1 MTLPYTKRT
10 AMGSTRPAAPDTTM
24 TPDPLLLLDAAWEVL
39 ADDLNS
45 AVAGAHKA
53 IARHRPA
60 IEAAIRAA
68 LAAQPEPLDV
78 ERLWHVLA
86 AIGVIHSGTWV
97 SFFHEDAVAIAA
109 EYATLDRSAE

>member
-1 MTLPYTKRT
+1 MT
-10 AMGSTRPAAPDTTM
+10 
-24 TPDPLLLLDAAWEVL
+24 TPDPLREALEMI
-39 ADDLNS
+39 ADGTSYDP
-45 AVAGAHKA
+45 AGSISVTARN
-53 IARHRPA
+53 IA
-60 IEAAIRAA
+60 RAA